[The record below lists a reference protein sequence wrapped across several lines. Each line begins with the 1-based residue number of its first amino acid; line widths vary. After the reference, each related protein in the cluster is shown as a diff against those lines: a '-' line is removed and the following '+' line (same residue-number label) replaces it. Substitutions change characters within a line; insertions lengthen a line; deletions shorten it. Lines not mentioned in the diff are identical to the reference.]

1 MSNSQCFINCRHRKV
16 DQFKSS
22 LCLYRSNN
30 CIVPPISCL
39 HSRHREHC
47 NVGPQQVQ
55 IMSISY
61 PLYTV
66 YIVNIVDIAM
76 FGRHRFYIKFTSSLL
91 YLVYI
96 VDIVDIEMLID
107 MKSTSCLNRI
117 FSLLFTTST
126 SSTSQCW
133 STLSRYRVYIVPFF
147 ILFNRW
153 HCRCSNVYQHWV
165 IILFASCIFFLVY
178 IVDIAV
184 LIDIK
189 STSCLHH
196 TPYIFLNRRIVDF
209 AMLTIFEWT
218 LCLHCEPI
226 LLFTSSTLST

>member
-133 STLSRYRVYIVPFF
+133 STTSQHGVYSIP
-147 ILFNRW
+147 LF
-153 HCRCSNVYQHWV
+153 
-165 IILFASCIFFLVY
+165 LAY
-178 IVDIAV
+178 IVDIAMM
-184 LIDIK
+184 INIK
-189 STSCLHH
+189 LTPCLHRIPSILFTSPTSLTSQCVYIEPLLSCLHRRH
-196 TPYIFLNRRIVDF
+196 HVDRYRIYIV
-209 AMLTIFEWT
+209 
-218 LCLHCEPI
+218 P
-226 LLFTSSTLST
+226 LLFLPLRCRQCRRC